1 MVFLHQCDVASSLGK
16 LPLDTR
22 WVNLLSP
29 LSILPSGFQRL
40 EKQIRATSNACKNDS
55 PSLTF
60 RPLTVA
66 TNVQVYDGIT
76 PELSRIASRFENPQ
90 GLMRVA
96 GGELRAALQDHFRAR
111 NQSIYRQIAQATQL
125 ASVTR
130 TEAEVRVG
138 GGQGLI
144 LLHKIN
150 GGVVRAKEAG
160 ALSIPLTP
168 EAKRVGYARHF
179 PRPLT
184 MINRPNKPPLLVE
197 IKRWTGRN
205 AAWVIHY
212 VLTKSVYHRPDP
224 QALPDR
230 AAVESR
236 ILARVRAWA
245 DAVLPPS

>member
-1 MVFLHQCDVASSLGK
+1 M
-16 LPLDTR
+16 
-22 WVNLLSP
+22 
-29 LSILPSGFQRL
+29 
-40 EKQIRATSNACKNDS
+40 
-55 PSLTF
+55 
-60 RPLTVA
+60 A
-66 TNVQVYDGIT
+66 TNIQVYDGIT

-90 GLMRVA
+90 GLMRIA
-96 GGELRAALQDHFRAR
+96 GGELRAALQEHFRGR
-111 NQSIYRQIAQATQL
+111 KQSIYRQIAQATQL
-125 ASVTR
+125 APVTR

-138 GGQGLI
+138 GDEGLV

-150 GGVVRAKEAG
+150 GGVVRAKESGLRVGGGGGLVLLRAKKKKVF

-168 EAKRVGYARHF
+168 EAKRVGYARNF

-197 IKRWTGRN
+197 IKGWTGRN

-212 VLTKSVYHRPDP
+212 VLKRSVYHRPDP

-230 AAVESR
+230 AAVELR

-245 DAVLPPS
+245 DAVMPPS